1 MKIGYLKKCTTV
13 VYKSGTQ
20 PNEPSKQDAAGLMGI
35 ATTNHTQRA
44 MARFGIIE
52 AVSPNFGLHNSVSFG
67 GVLFLLPALLSQSLM
82 TIKETHKISE
92 RYYKL
97 KSIIIT
103 LAFMALCRIKN
114 PEQLKQCVPGEMG
127 KLIGLDRIPEIKC
140 LRYKIAELYATK
152 TTKLLNQKLVLEW
165 TNTNDENLFLHTD
178 GHVKKYTVSKATLT
192 KKFISRQKLCLSA
205 TADFGS
211 MLPKVYH

>member
-20 PNEPSKQDAAGLMGI
+20 PKEPSKQDAAGLMGI

-52 AVSPNFGLHNSVSFG
+52 AVSPNFGLHNSVSFW

-92 RYYKL
+92 GYYKL
-97 KSIIIT
+97 KSIIIFFGIYGIVQNKKSR
-103 LAFMALCRIKN
+103 AIKTM
-114 PEQLKQCVPGEMG
+114 C
-127 KLIGLDRIPEIKC
+127 
-140 LRYKIAELYATK
+140 T
-152 TTKLLNQKLVLEW
+152 
-165 TNTNDENLFLHTD
+165 
-178 GHVKKYTVSKATLT
+178 
-192 KKFISRQKLCLSA
+192 
-205 TADFGS
+205 
-211 MLPKVYH
+211 

>member
-67 GVLFLLPALLSQSLM
+67 GVLFLLPALLSQSLL

-103 LAFMALCRIKN
+103 LAFMALCRIK
-114 PEQLKQCVPGEMG
+114 KS
-127 KLIGLDRIPEIKC
+127 RAIKTMC
-140 LRYKIAELYATK
+140 TWRNGQI
-152 TTKLLNQKLVLEW
+152 NW
-165 TNTNDENLFLHTD
+165 F
-178 GHVKKYTVSKATLT
+178 
-192 KKFISRQKLCLSA
+192 R
-205 TADFGS
+205 
-211 MLPKVYH
+211 